1 MRLATAVSQGPSCC
15 AADGGMQACF
25 FSVAPRLQRV
35 TQPTFLRCIGP
46 RARLHPRVLSL
57 RCHRRYL
64 ACSLLRC
71 RRDLRLCRVRLVFHR
86 WSARPIRCAAD
97 CQHQFCAL
105 ARFSVR
111 TVRRRRAALCRPP
124 ACGAHVSFS
133 ALQDA
138 RNRSIT
144 AEVMLRCWAACRC
157 RQARVRA
164 QPHHCAATLAHREYL
179 PPVDAIA
186 KGRGPV
192 GDGRCAPPD

>member
-1 MRLATAVSQGPSCC
+1 MAVCRHVSSRSRRDCSVSRSPRSCGVSDRGHACTRASCPCGATA
-15 AADGGMQACF
+15 D
-25 FSVAPRLQRV
+25 
-35 TQPTFLRCIGP
+35 I
-46 RARLHPRVLSL
+46 
-57 RCHRRYL
+57 L

-97 CQHQFCAL
+97 CQHQLCAL

-124 ACGAHVSFS
+124 ACGAHVSFG

>member
-1 MRLATAVSQGPSCC
+1 VTYV
-15 AADGGMQACF
+15 
-25 FSVAPRLQRV
+25 SVA
-35 TQPTFLRCIGP
+35 FDWYFIGGP
-46 RARLHPRVLSL
+46 LAPYAALLTANTSFARLHGFPFELFGVG
-57 RCHRRYL
+57 
-64 ACSLLRC
+64 
-71 RRDLRLCRVRLVFHR
+71 
-86 WSARPIRCAAD
+86 
-97 CQHQFCAL
+97 AL
-105 ARFSVR
+105 
-111 TVRRRRAALCRPP
+111 LCRPP
-124 ACGAHVSFS
+124 ACGAHVSFG